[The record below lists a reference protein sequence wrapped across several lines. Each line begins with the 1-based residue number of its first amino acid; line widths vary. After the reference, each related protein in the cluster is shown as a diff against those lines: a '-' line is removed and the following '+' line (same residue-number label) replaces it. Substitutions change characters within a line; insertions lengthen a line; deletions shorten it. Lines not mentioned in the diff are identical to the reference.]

1 MYITGCAGEEDR
13 QTLQRLYKDL
23 SLRFLNN
30 LSFEPQSIL
39 VTDTGAG
46 LETALLASIF
56 PAASI
61 FCATTE
67 VHGVLQTNIGSL
79 TNVETCSNTSMRCTT
94 RKLSAHSITEGA
106 VPDDAGLEGSSY
118 DIILVS
124 AKAEQS
130 VLQAAGLS
138 SAEALSAAK
147 MTIVDSNAWQLG
159 HSSEPFKRLH
169 RTFFM
174 GWDIFTSQPVERL
187 FDSAHPPQKTLQVQA
202 AQSREP
208 KQQQVVKVFYHVAAK
223 DHYRC
228 RVDH

>member
-1 MYITGCAGEEDR
+1 
-13 QTLQRLYKDL
+13 
-23 SLRFLNN
+23 
-30 LSFEPQSIL
+30 
-39 VTDTGAG
+39 
-46 LETALLASIF
+46 
-56 PAASI
+56 
-61 FCATTE
+61 
-67 VHGVLQTNIGSL
+67 
-79 TNVETCSNTSMRCTT
+79 
-94 RKLSAHSITEGA
+94 
-106 VPDDAGLEGSSY
+106 
-118 DIILVS
+118 
-124 AKAEQS
+124 
-130 VLQAAGLS
+130 
-138 SAEALSAAK
+138 